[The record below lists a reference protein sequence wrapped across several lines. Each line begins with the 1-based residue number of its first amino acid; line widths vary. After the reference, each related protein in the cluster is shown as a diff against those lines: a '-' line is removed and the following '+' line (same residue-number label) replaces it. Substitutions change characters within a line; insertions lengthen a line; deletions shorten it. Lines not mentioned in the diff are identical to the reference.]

1 MRYALEEKQLLGY
14 PTLSAVVREVYQFKL
29 EADRKAD
36 ASGQP
41 RKALSDCTWDF
52 LTNRHGLSTV
62 VQRRAWQLVQS
73 AHRHIEAPDIAYFVD
88 VLDGARSID
97 ELSFF
102 LYSREVLRRSVP
114 SDSSAVPAD
123 CTSLSRSR
131 ELIDLLFADLPRA
144 YGPACE
150 DLARWAKKGD
160 QMPTGELWRL
170 VMETWRLCSLMLN
183 AGKKRFSFEQ
193 IVLAFIQHDVFFHG
207 TLRPREVVE
216 AQEKRLGL
224 SQDSH
229 ELRQVPVLPQAT
241 SLGKFLERF
250 MRMNEV
256 APVLTE
262 LKVVGVSPDTA
273 AQVCQV
279 CTNCYSAFDAAL
291 AAYMQG
297 LLHSDAPEDLAAHS
311 SLAEHLFSFQAAT
324 QRGDPVESLFSLRSL
339 LVILTAH
346 QADCAR
352 QTGAV
357 DARQADADL
366 RAQLRV
372 VRSHWEKK
380 QGLAVTL
387 EAPPEA
393 AVTEPAPEPPKPAK
407 KQVRLA
413 QGAIG
418 SRRLVESPEGPATLD
433 TRVEMAQVDILLS

>member
-1 MRYALEEKQLLGY
+1 MSCL
-14 PTLSAVVREVYQFKL
+14 
-29 EADRKAD
+29 
-36 ASGQP
+36 
-41 RKALSDCTWDF
+41 
-52 LTNRHGLSTV
+52 
-62 VQRRAWQLVQS
+62 
-73 AHRHIEAPDIAYFVD
+73 
-88 VLDGARSID
+88 
-97 ELSFF
+97 FF